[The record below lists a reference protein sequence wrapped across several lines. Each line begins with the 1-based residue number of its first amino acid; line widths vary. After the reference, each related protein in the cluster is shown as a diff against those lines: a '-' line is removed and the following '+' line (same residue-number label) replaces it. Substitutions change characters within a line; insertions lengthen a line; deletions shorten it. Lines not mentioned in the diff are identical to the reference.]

1 MKKHFIATF
10 LCAGLGL
17 IDTSG
22 FARADSIGRYE
33 CSVVGAVA
41 MDAIGDREGHVPR
54 TVQFNCVG
62 VDGLL
67 KGGVYTAISIAEW
80 TGSEGRYLLGDGVHR
95 TAGGLAVAHTLE
107 GIGSFTMRDGKPAGV
122 TSSGR
127 AIFSFASGTLASL
140 AGRAIKFVSKTT
152 GTNQFEMEITD

>member
-1 MKKHFIATF
+1 MKTQFIAT
-10 LCAGLGL
+10 LCIGLGL
-17 IDTSG
+17 IGTSR
-22 FARADSIGRYE
+22 FAFADSIGKYE

-41 MDAIGDREGHVPR
+41 VDAIGDREGHALR

-67 KGGVYTAISIAEW
+67 KGGVYTAISISEW
-80 TGSEGRYLLGDGVHR
+80 TGSDGKYLLGDGVHR

-107 GIGSFTMRDGKPAGV
+107 GTGSLIMKDGKPAGT

-140 AGRAIKFVSKTT
+140 AGRAIKFVSRTT